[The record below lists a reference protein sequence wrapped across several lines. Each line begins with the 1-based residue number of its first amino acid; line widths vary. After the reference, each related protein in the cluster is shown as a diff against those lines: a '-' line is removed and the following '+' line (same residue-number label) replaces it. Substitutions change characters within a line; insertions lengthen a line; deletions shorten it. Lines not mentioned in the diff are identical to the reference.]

1 VEWNPWLS
9 LDGTHAQPG
18 SLNIFATGIRRWPLL
33 SERLDLRTS
42 AHLGASTILFPLF
55 GVPKWTTGLYMG
67 ASLLGLEWEASR
79 TLSLIID
86 PADVSFPV
94 PQLHGAPFGYL
105 QYRFTVALQWGG

>member
-1 VEWNPWLS
+1 
-9 LDGTHAQPG
+9 
-18 SLNIFATGIRRWPLL
+18 
-33 SERLDLRTS
+33 
-42 AHLGASTILFPLF
+42 
-55 GVPKWTTGLYMG
+55 
-67 ASLLGLEWEASR
+67 LEWEASR